1 MKKIT
6 MLLSIIFILL
16 CNISNV
22 KAETI
27 QDEITRI
34 QGKAY
39 EYESDIFNA
48 ETQLERNLYSGDL
61 YQLWDDELN
70 SLWKRLSKE
79 LNPEMKKKVL
89 KQQRAWIKRK
99 DENVK
104 SAGDMVSGGSIQSL
118 VCNSRAAEM
127 TRVRVYVLAK
137 YLANVKNEPFTIS
150 SEIKESLNELDPNLN
165 DVFKSFEG
173 QWKIDEKP
181 NTYIGIERTD
191 MCLYGVEGSKWTL
204 WVTDGVILSDKDVYS
219 YTRDNIIFK
228 VRHNGKNTFYKIS
241 FTYGDTI
248 IFASGSSLDKMED
261 IITFY

>member
-89 KQQRAWIKRK
+89 NQQRAWIKRK

-137 YLANVKNEPFTIS
+137 YLANIKNEPFTIS

-204 WVTDGVILSDKDVYS
+204 WVTDGVVLSDKDVYS

-228 VRHNGKNTFYKIS
+228 VRHNGKNSFYKIS
-241 FTYGDTI
+241 FIYGDTI

>member
-79 LNPEMKKKVL
+79 LTPEMKKKVL
-89 KQQRAWIKRK
+89 NQQRAWIKRK

-191 MCLYGVEGSKWTL
+191 MCLYGVEGSDWTL
-204 WVTDGVILSDKDVYS
+204 WVTDEVVLSDKDVYS

-228 VRHNGKNTFYKIS
+228 VSRNGKNSFYKLS

-248 IFASGSSLDKMED
+248 IFASGSSLDRMD
-261 IITFY
+261 NVITFY

>member
-99 DENVK
+99 NENVK

-228 VRHNGKNTFYKIS
+228 VRHNGKNSFYKIS

>member
-48 ETQLERNLYSGDL
+48 ETQLKRNLYSGDL

-228 VRHNGKNTFYKIS
+228 VRHNGKNSFYKIS

>member
-89 KQQRAWIKRK
+89 NQQRAWIKRK

-137 YLANVKNEPFTIS
+137 YLANIKNEPFTIS

-204 WVTDGVILSDKDVYS
+204 WVTDEVILSDKDVYS

-228 VRHNGKNTFYKIS
+228 VRHNGKNSFYKIS
-241 FTYGDTI
+241 FIYGDTI

>member
-99 DENVK
+99 NENVK

-191 MCLYGVEGSKWTL
+191 MCLYGVEGSDWTL
-204 WVTDGVILSDKDVYS
+204 WVTDEVVLSDKDVYS

-228 VRHNGKNTFYKIS
+228 VSRNGKNSFYKLS

-248 IFASGSSLDKMED
+248 IFASGSSLDKMD
-261 IITFY
+261 NIITFY

>member
-6 MLLSIIFILL
+6 MLLSVAFILL
-16 CNISNV
+16 FNISDA

-27 QDEITRI
+27 QDEIARI
-34 QGKAY
+34 EGKAY
-39 EYESDIFNA
+39 EYEGDISNA
-48 ETQLERNLYSGDL
+48 ETQMEMNLYSGDL

-228 VRHNGKNTFYKIS
+228 VRHNGKNSFYKIS

>member
-228 VRHNGKNTFYKIS
+228 VRHNGKNSFYKIS